1 MCAALTGVRMSEHVF
16 AWVAGFGWTLMPY
29 APFRFERIS
38 EQLRSIRVEHTSP
51 LCTRRVVIVV
61 SEDGQTV
68 RSEPAH
74 QDGPRLAVVELIEGA
89 AYSNWDHAAAFDHWR
104 VETSVLSV
112 RWPEGFAVRSVAHAP
127 PGFELVGPAGALIWV
142 QGPFATGSLPPLE
155 EMVAPGQTIER
166 THSAAGGPLIELRY
180 LHDGTVWHMFHCVV
194 TRIAGADCVVTGQTP
209 ASGRDVVYAAVE
221 EVAAS
226 LMPSPPCD

>member
-1 MCAALTGVRMSEHVF
+1 MSEHVF

-29 APFRFERIS
+29 APFRFERVS
-38 EQLRSIRVEHTSP
+38 EQPKSIRVEHTSP
-51 LCTRRVVIVV
+51 LGTRRVVIVV
-61 SEDGQTV
+61 AEDGQTV

-127 PGFELVGPAGALIWV
+127 PAFELVGPEAALIWV
-142 QGPFATGSLPPLE
+142 QGPFANGSLPPLE
-155 EMVAPGQTIER
+155 QMVGPGQTIER
-166 THSAAGGPLIELRY
+166 TVATAGGPLIELRY
-180 LHDGTVWHMFHCVV
+180 IHDGTAWHMFHCIVS
-194 TRIAGADCVVTGQTP
+194 RYAGADCVVTGQTP
-209 ASGRDVVYAAVE
+209 ASGRDMVRAAVI

-226 LMPSPPCD
+226 LTPNPLV